1 MGVEISVPQEWF
13 GQDWWGAVSGAL
25 YEGGDELGAIEQFN
39 VSKRTPVDTGA
50 LLTDVSYQAPGT
62 GSGSG
67 LLAYIYADDTNQLDE
82 WNRYYAVYQEGG
94 LLGLSTYTNA
104 PHEMFAQ
111 IMTTDIPA
119 IEEWGEKWAQI
130 GLDRLLP

>member
-13 GQDWWGAVSGAL
+13 QQDWYAKVELGLMDGR
-25 YEGGDELGAIEQFN
+25 DELGQIEQFN

-50 LLTDVSYQAPGT
+50 LLSDVSYEIGPGST
-62 GSGSG
+62 
-67 LLAYIYADDTNQLDE
+67 LAYIYADDTNQLDE

-119 IEEWGEKWAQI
+119 IEEWGEKWAQV